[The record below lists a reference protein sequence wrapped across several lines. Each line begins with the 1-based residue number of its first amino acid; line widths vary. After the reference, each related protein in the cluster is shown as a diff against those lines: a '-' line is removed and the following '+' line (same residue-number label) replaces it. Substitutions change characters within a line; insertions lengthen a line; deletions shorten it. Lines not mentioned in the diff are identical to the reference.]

1 MPSIALRAHYDG
13 KQILL
18 DENYELPPNAQLM
31 VTVLV
36 PQGGDEHAGWT
47 SLSAQNLATAY
58 GEDEPEYSASD
69 VRR

>member
-36 PQGGDEHAGWT
+36 PQSGNERAGWA

-58 GEDEPEYSASD
+58 GDDEPEYSASD
-69 VRR
+69 VLQ

>member
-36 PQGGDEHAGWT
+36 PQGDNERAGWV

-58 GEDEPEYSASD
+58 GDDEPEYSASD